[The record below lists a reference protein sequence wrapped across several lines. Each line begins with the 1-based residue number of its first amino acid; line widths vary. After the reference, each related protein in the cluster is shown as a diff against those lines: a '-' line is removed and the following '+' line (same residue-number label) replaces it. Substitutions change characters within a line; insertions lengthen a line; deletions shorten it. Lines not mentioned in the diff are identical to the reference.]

1 MALPAL
7 MFVILAATLF
17 AFIFFATSNMW
28 EVLFLCAAA
37 AIIYGTV
44 TK

>member
-7 MFVILAATLF
+7 MFVILAATLL
-17 AFIFFATSNMW
+17 IFVLFVTTNMW
-28 EVLFLCAAA
+28 EILFLCAAA